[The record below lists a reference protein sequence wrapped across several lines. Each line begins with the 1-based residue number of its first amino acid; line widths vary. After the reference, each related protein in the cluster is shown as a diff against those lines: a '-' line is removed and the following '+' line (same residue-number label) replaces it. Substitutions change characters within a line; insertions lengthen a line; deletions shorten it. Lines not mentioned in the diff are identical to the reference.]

1 MTAMTDVNSV
11 TGSNNAALSQASTLA
26 SQQLTQDD
34 FLKLMIEQFRN
45 QDPTQP
51 QDTNQ
56 MVGQM
61 AQFSQI
67 AATQEM
73 QASFSQVATSLQGNQ
88 MLNASS
94 LIGRQVLVPSSQ
106 IAVTDGQTGGI
117 AGAVGLSG
125 ASNDLQVTISDA
137 NGKPVRTL
145 DLGAHPAGLAAFQWD
160 GMDASGKPVAAGNY
174 TLSAGPASNPFTT
187 YVNGPVVGVGNTGN
201 GASLQVGGVGNVSFN
216 QIAQIL

>member
-1 MTAMTDVNSV
+1 MTDVNSV
-11 TGSNNAALSQASTLA
+11 TGGGNAALSQASTLA

-67 AATQEM
+67 AATQQM

-94 LIGRQVLVPSSQ
+94 LIGRNVLVPSSQ
-106 IAVTDGQTGGI
+106 IAITSGQAGGI
-117 AGAVGLSG
+117 TGAVGVSG
-125 ASNDLQVTISDA
+125 AINDVQVTISDA
-137 NGKPVRTL
+137 SGNPVRTL
-145 DLGAHPAGLAAFQWD
+145 DLGARPAGLASFQWD
-160 GMDASGKPVAAGNY
+160 GMDASGKPVPPGNY
-174 TLSAGPASNPFTT
+174 TLSAGPAGAPFTT
-187 YVNGPVVGVGNTGN
+187 YLNGPVIGVGNTGS
-201 GASLQVGGVGNVSFN
+201 GASLQVGGVGNVSFD

>member
-1 MTAMTDVNSV
+1 MTDVNSV
-11 TGSNNAALSQASTLA
+11 TGGGNAALSQASTLA

-73 QASFSQVATSLQGNQ
+73 QASFNQVATSLQSNQ
-88 MLNASS
+88 MLSASS

-106 IAVTDGQTGGI
+106 ITTTDGKTGGI
-117 AGAVGLSG
+117 TGAVSVPGTTS
-125 ASNDLQVTISDA
+125 DVQVTISDA
-137 NGKPVRTL
+137 SGNPVRTL
-145 DLGAHPAGLAAFQWD
+145 DLGAQPAGLATFQWD
-160 GMDASGKPVAAGNY
+160 GLDASGKPAPPGNY
-174 TLSAGPASNPFTT
+174 TLSAGPASAPFTT
-187 YVNGPVVGVGNTGN
+187 YASGPVIGVGNTSN
-201 GASLQVGGVGNVSFN
+201 GANLQVGGVGSVTFN